1 MDAYRT
7 VVQEAKAEF
16 TEKRSRFIGCI
27 RPAASE
33 EEALAFF
40 TRLKKEYWDADH
52 HVTAYVLREGQAR
65 RYSDDGEPQGT
76 AGMPVLDVL
85 LKAELVD
92 CAVMVIRYFGGILL
106 GTGGLVRAYSHG
118 AALTVGAAG
127 IVDMRPCARLV
138 LHCDYARL
146 GMAEP
151 LILSCGGVLDACDY
165 AEEVTLHFHMPMDR
179 LPQFEKQ
186 LTEKSAGRLLAEVKG
201 EAFYPFARS

>member
-7 VVQEAKAEF
+7 VVKETKAEF

-27 RPAASE
+27 RPVANE
-33 EEALAFF
+33 EEALTFF
-40 TRLKKEYWDADH
+40 ARLKKEYWDADH
-52 HVTAYVLREGQAR
+52 HVTAYVLREGQTR

-85 LKAELVD
+85 LKTELVD

-118 AALTVGAAG
+118 AALAVEAAG
-127 IVDMRPCARLV
+127 TVDMRPCARLV
-138 LHCDYARL
+138 LRCDYARL

-151 LILSCGGVLDACDY
+151 LILSCGGVLDGSDY
-165 AEEVTLHFHMPMDR
+165 TEEVTLCFHMPLDC

-186 LTEKSAGRLLAEVKG
+186 LTEKSAGRLSAVVEG
-201 EAFYPFARS
+201 EAFYPFVRP